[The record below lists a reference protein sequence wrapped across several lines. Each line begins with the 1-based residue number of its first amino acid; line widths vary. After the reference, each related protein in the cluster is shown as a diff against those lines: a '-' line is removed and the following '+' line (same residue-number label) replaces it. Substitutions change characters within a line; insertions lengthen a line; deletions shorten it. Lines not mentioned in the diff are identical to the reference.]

1 MEQNCTNK
9 GTGMERE
16 RNGNGTEME
25 QKFNGRTINAQ
36 FMASS
41 LLFVLYSMKTA
52 FTNQNLIPAEEKLLY
67 EVQGV
72 VFAQR
77 GEAELGKDNPE
88 DLVL

>member
-1 MEQNCTNK
+1 
-9 GTGMERE
+9 
-16 RNGNGTEME
+16 
-25 QKFNGRTINAQ
+25 
-36 FMASS
+36 
-41 LLFVLYSMKTA
+41 MKTA

-67 EVQGV
+67 EVQGG

>member
-1 MEQNCTNK
+1 MGWFK
-9 GTGMERE
+9 TG
-16 RNGNGTEME
+16 
-25 QKFNGRTINAQ
+25 IAL
-36 FMASS
+36 SS
-41 LLFVLYSMKTA
+41 VLWNIFVLYSMKTG
-52 FTNQNLIPAEEKLLY
+52 FTNQNLIQAEEKLLY

>member
-1 MEQNCTNK
+1 M
-9 GTGMERE
+9 
-16 RNGNGTEME
+16 
-25 QKFNGRTINAQ
+25 QKIMWNLFGSDVVI
-36 FMASS
+36 
-41 LLFVLYSMKTA
+41 FVLYSMKTA

>member
-1 MEQNCTNK
+1 MYFVLNFSVEDIFLNISCFYQ
-9 GTGMERE
+9 MYS
-16 RNGNGTEME
+16 
-25 QKFNGRTINAQ
+25 FI
-36 FMASS
+36 
-41 LLFVLYSMKTA
+41 LFVLYSMKTA
-52 FTNQNLIPAEEKLLY
+52 FTNQNLIQAEEKLLY

>member
-1 MEQNCTNK
+1 ME
-9 GTGMERE
+9 
-16 RNGNGTEME
+16 
-25 QKFNGRTINAQ
+25 FYI
-36 FMASS
+36 
-41 LLFVLYSMKTA
+41 FVLYSMKTG
-52 FTNQNLIPAEEKLLY
+52 FTNQNLIQAEEKLLY